1 MERNSFGEGCA
12 YCLDQNATQ
21 IQLTKQLLQLRR
33 SLRLEHVPPMVL
45 AGGVAG
51 LGDRQSESSGV
62 EYHLSNLDAVGR
74 RPYAEPPPE

>member
-1 MERNSFGEGCA
+1 
-12 YCLDQNATQ
+12 
-21 IQLTKQLLQLRR
+21 
-33 SLRLEHVPPMVL
+33 MVL